1 MDRRGFVRGA
11 GLGAVIAAASAGR
24 AWGQRVRVL
33 EPAPAGAPGLVP
45 GAASPEL
52 ARLIAAVRVG
62 KVWRQGALIA
72 AWLHGP
78 SEPGLDVAT
87 LEEARTRGDLTITER
102 GQAQVPELVVDN
114 RGKVH
119 VLLLAGEILVGG
131 KQNRVLREDILLPP
145 RSGPRALGV
154 YCIEQGRWSGGG
166 RVEFDGKG
174 TVAPSGVRSR
184 AMSGAGQDQV
194 WAAVGRSLRA
204 TAAAPPTANLQ
215 QAYEQR
221 DVQRHV
227 GEVERAPEAR
237 PAPPVAGSPGV
248 PGVDVHAVPGTLG
261 AAVFVGSR
269 LAGIDLFSDAGLFAR
284 QWPKLLRAHALDAYR
299 VPDHALVDEA
309 WTRRRVDELLQAA
322 ARAEG
327 TVRGNAGV
335 GSLFEFRVP
344 GGHGAAL
351 VAEGRVVHAAVL

>member
-11 GLGAVIAAASAGR
+11 GMGAVIAAAGVGP

-33 EPAPAGAPGLVP
+33 EPLPAGSPGVVP
-45 GAASPEL
+45 GVTSPEL
-52 ARLIAAVRVG
+52 ARQIGLVRTG

-72 AWLHGP
+72 TWLHGP

-87 LEEARTRGDLTITER
+87 LEEARGRGDLAITER
-102 GQAQVPELVVDN
+102 GQAQVPELIVDN

-154 YCIEQGRWSGGG
+154 YCIEQGRWSGG

-174 TVAPSGVRSR
+174 TVAPSAVRSR
-184 AMSGAGQDQV
+184 AMTGAGQDQV
-194 WAAVGRSLRA
+194 WAAVDRSLRSV
-204 TAAAPPTANLQ
+204 AAAPPTANLQ

-221 DVQRHV
+221 DVQRHL

-237 PAPPVAGSPGV
+237 PTAPPVSGGPGT
-248 PGVDVHAVPGTLG
+248 PGIDVRAVPGTLG

-299 VPDHALVDEA
+299 VPDPTVVGEA
-309 WTRRRVDELLQAA
+309 WVRRRVDELLQAA

-335 GSLFEFRVP
+335 GQLFEFRVP

-351 VAEGRVVHAAVL
+351 IAEGRVVHAAVL